1 MGQESRRR
9 DLYLCYTPSVRPF
22 EQDTSPEARDVM
34 VATLRQMTP
43 AQKLARLEALNRSV
57 EELAR
62 TGIRMRYPNACEQEI
77 RYRLAS
83 MWLDRETMRK
93 VFDWDPDQ

>member
-1 MGQESRRR
+1 
-9 DLYLCYTPSVRPF
+9 
-22 EQDTSPEARDVM
+22 
-34 VATLRQMTP
+34 
-43 AQKLARLEALNRSV
+43 
-57 EELAR
+57 
-62 TGIRMRYPNACEQEI
+62 MRYPNACEEEI

>member
-1 MGQESRRR
+1 
-9 DLYLCYTPSVRPF
+9 
-22 EQDTSPEARDVM
+22 M
-34 VATLRQMTP
+34 VAALRQMTP

-62 TGIRMRYPNACEQEI
+62 TGIRMRYPNACEEEI

-83 MWLDRETMRK
+83 MWLDRETMQK

>member
-1 MGQESRRR
+1 
-9 DLYLCYTPSVRPF
+9 
-22 EQDTSPEARDVM
+22 M
-34 VATLRQMTP
+34 VAALRQMTP

-62 TGIRMRYPNACEQEI
+62 TGIRMRYPNACEDEI

-83 MWLDRETMRK
+83 MWLDRETMQK

>member
-1 MGQESRRR
+1 
-9 DLYLCYTPSVRPF
+9 
-22 EQDTSPEARDVM
+22 M
-34 VATLRQMTP
+34 VAALRQMTP
-43 AQKLARLEALNRSV
+43 ARKLARLEALNRSV

-62 TGIRMRYPNACEQEI
+62 TGIRLRYPNACEEEI

-83 MWLDRETMRK
+83 MRLDRETMRK